1 MHCCG
6 VSTTISVLTR
16 KIKVVFVAA
25 VDYQCEM
32 FRPNYTLYTVEVI
45 VFRTFVCEAFFFW
58 GTVHRVEY
66 TGIGIADTWKS
77 TISQQN
83 RF

>member
-6 VSTTISVLTR
+6 VSTTISVLTC

-32 FRPNYTLYTVEVI
+32 FSV
-45 VFRTFVCEAFFFW
+45 
-58 GTVHRVEY
+58 
-66 TGIGIADTWKS
+66 
-77 TISQQN
+77 
-83 RF
+83 

>member
-45 VFRTFVCEAFFFW
+45 VFCAFVCEAFFLL
-58 GTVHRVEY
+58 G
-66 TGIGIADTWKS
+66 DN
-77 TISQQN
+77 SQG
-83 RF
+83 